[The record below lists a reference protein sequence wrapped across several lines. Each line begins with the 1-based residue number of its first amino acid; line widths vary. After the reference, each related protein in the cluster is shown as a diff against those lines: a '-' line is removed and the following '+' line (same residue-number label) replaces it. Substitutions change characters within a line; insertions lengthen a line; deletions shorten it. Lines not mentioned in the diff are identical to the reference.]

1 MTKLPIQSATKLQE
15 EADECSELLI
25 AALDRESDKDE
36 IIEDFR
42 ALLSAITDPVTCKK
56 CGEKIWFVSS
66 KRNKYM
72 PITANGINHF
82 ADCKFAKEFRSVP
95 R

>member
-1 MTKLPIQSATKLQE
+1 MTDQKLQE
-15 EADECSELLI
+15 EQLETSDLLI
-25 AALDRESDKDE
+25 SALDREKDKDE

-42 ALLSAITDPVTCKK
+42 ALLNAMTDPVSCKK

-66 KRNKYM
+66 KRNKFM

-82 ADCKFAKEFRSVP
+82 SDCQYAKEFRK
-95 R
+95 